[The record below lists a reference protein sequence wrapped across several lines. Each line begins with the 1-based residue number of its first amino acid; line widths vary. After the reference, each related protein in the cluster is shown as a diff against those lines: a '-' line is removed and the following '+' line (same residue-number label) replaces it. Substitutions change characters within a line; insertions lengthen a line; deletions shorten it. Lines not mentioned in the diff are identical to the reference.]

1 MQEEASSH
9 LQTSQG
15 EIPTQPNQTSPQKS
29 SNILKMILLVVV
41 LFILIGILGIG
52 AYLLTKDT
60 KESEKPADNTAIKTD
75 ESNNAADSEAIAE
88 NMVFKKET
96 ASLPSW
102 VTNDPGKKDQGP
114 WFSALYMATSEE
126 GLTFTDEKLFLEHA
140 GVANVILTSD
150 EKLIATYQYFS
161 YVHEELFDKIAYSTS
176 DDYGTTWSSIK
187 RINITGLPQGPNAV
201 DPTLVE
207 LEDET
212 FRLYFTY
219 HQQGDQYPQL
229 FSAKADSIDGDF
241 VNEGQ
246 QLFTDEIILDPA
258 VVYFNEKWHHYTV
271 KHGDSFETEPSENPV
286 SVHSVSDNGLAFKL
300 AGEIQLTMQFLGD
313 VIEDDGGLRFYGGQ
327 KSAFS
332 TDGYEW
338 TLEEGDRLE
347 GADPGVV
354 KLPDGTYITI
364 YTKVNSK

>member
-1 MQEEASSH
+1 MQES
-9 LQTSQG
+9 
-15 EIPTQPNQTSPQKS
+15 IPSDTQPPQGMVPDQNNQIKSQKS
-29 SNILKMILLVVV
+29 VNTSKIIIIVVGLL
-41 LFILIGILGIG
+41 IIIGVLGIG

-60 KESEKPADNTAIKTD
+60 KESEKPADNTVVKTD
-75 ESNNAADSEAIAE
+75 ESNNAVDSEAIAE
-88 NMVFKKET
+88 DMVFKIET
-96 ASLPSW
+96 ASLPTW
-102 VTNDPGKKDQGP
+102 IANDPGKKDQGP
-114 WFSALYMATSEE
+114 WFSALYVATSDD
-126 GLTFTDEKLFLEHA
+126 GLNFTDEKMFLEHA

-150 EKLIATYQYFS
+150 EKLIATFQYFS
-161 YVHEELFDKIAYSTS
+161 YVHEELFDKIAYSIS

-219 HQQGDQYPQL
+219 HQLGDQYPQL

-258 VVYFNEKWHHYTV
+258 VVYFNGKWHHYTV
-271 KHGDSFETEPSENPV
+271 KHGSEFEDEPSDNPV
-286 SVHSVSDNGLAFKL
+286 SVHSISEDGLDFEL
-300 AGEIQLTMQFLGD
+300 ASEIQIDMQFLGD
-313 VIEDDGGLRFYGGQ
+313 VIEDNNGLRFYGGQ